1 MDMHAA
7 LEVAKKLRAL
17 VRKAD
22 QDAENWSSSD
32 ILVELIAM
40 ADDYQDLAEAIEMKM
55 IVQMQRDWVEAN

>member
-7 LEVAKKLRAL
+7 LEVAKKLRTL

-40 ADDYQDLAEAIEMKM
+40 ADDYQDLAEAIEME
-55 IVQMQRDWVEAN
+55 IIIQSQLDWVEAN

>member
-7 LEVAKKLRAL
+7 LEVAKKLRTL

-32 ILVELIAM
+32 ILIELIAM
-40 ADDYQDLAEAIEMKM
+40 ADDYQDLAEAMEIEM